1 MSSTLKVFYA
11 GIHKYKNNSID
22 ILSVWGVT
30 LHANTMKAEIIMSYI
45 IWCFMLIVFAI
56 TYICDLIKRG
66 WKK

>member
-11 GIHKYKNNSID
+11 GIHKYKNNSIA

-45 IWCFMLIVFAI
+45 I
-56 TYICDLIKRG
+56 
-66 WKK
+66 